1 MAMEG
6 SAPAEPKGFDLR
18 AGVFATRRARALPR
32 GFAASVAR
40 TPSVALPRRGV
51 ARSFARM
58 NLTLA
63 EELKKLLAKKP
74 RLTVAVAESMTAG
87 RVQALIASVSGSSE
101 YFLGGITAYSL
112 DEKVKLLGVN
122 RTHARKCNCVSQ
134 QVAVEMA
141 VGACQLFGADLALST
156 TGYAEA
162 SRKDGIKD
170 PMALWTLAHVKRGGK
185 IAVIS
190 GTVEMPGANRLEAQQ
205 RVAESVVG
213 ILVAHLRG
221 LRDGN

>member
-1 MAMEG
+1 
-6 SAPAEPKGFDLR
+6 
-18 AGVFATRRARALPR
+18 
-32 GFAASVAR
+32 
-40 TPSVALPRRGV
+40 
-51 ARSFARM
+51 M

-170 PMALWTLAHVKRGGK
+170 PMAWWTLAHV
-185 IAVIS
+185 
-190 GTVEMPGANRLEAQQ
+190 
-205 RVAESVVG
+205 
-213 ILVAHLRG
+213 
-221 LRDGN
+221 